1 MCYIGTLVVRC
12 FRLELLNL
20 SFGFDSNAY
29 YVAYLLLVSN
39 GSLICAVVGFGK
51 KRGPN
56 SSEK

>member
-1 MCYIGTLVVRC
+1 MVRC